1 MSFEFIVPHTHGDMH
16 QMISVV
22 KSLNFSTTP
31 TPPDFSKQIVHK
43 PIKTKIKLKT
53 IQKKKIILVIIF
65 LKNQQLFVRIAN
77 CNFVNSTISSLF
89 AYLLLLYVFLIKY

>member
-53 IQKKKIILVIIF
+53 IQKKNHISNNFFKKPTVI
-65 LKNQQLFVRIAN
+65 
-77 CNFVNSTISSLF
+77 C
-89 AYLLLLYVFLIKY
+89 